1 MATEH
6 NESSPDTDS
15 GSDSVSDRPGPSEED
30 DPYETRDKNLAPL
43 PEDNDLSIPQENNL
57 YFSKKQY
64 ARNDKYTLASML
76 GNKDIE
82 LPSIMSAYGS

>member
-15 GSDSVSDRPGPSEED
+15 GSDSVSDRPGPS
-30 DPYETRDKNLAPL
+30 PAKKKSRTTSSSKNPCF
-43 PEDNDLSIPQENNL
+43 DLFNKLNE
-57 YFSKKQY
+57 
-64 ARNDKYTLASML
+64 KYHTSN

>member
-6 NESSPDTDS
+6 NESSPDTADS
-15 GSDSVSDRPGPSEED
+15 GSDSVSDGPGPS
-30 DPYETRDKNLAPL
+30 PAKKK
-43 PEDNDLSIPQENNL
+43 SNL

-64 ARNDKYTLASML
+64 VRNDKYTLASML

-82 LPSIMSAYGS
+82 